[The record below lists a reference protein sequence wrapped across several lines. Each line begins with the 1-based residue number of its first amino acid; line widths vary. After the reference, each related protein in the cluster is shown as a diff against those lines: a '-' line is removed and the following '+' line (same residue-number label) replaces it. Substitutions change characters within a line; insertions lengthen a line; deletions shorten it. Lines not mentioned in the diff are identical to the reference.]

1 MLVHDQ
7 VQLPERVGPRL
18 DHLVRLHRGQSDIA
32 RHLGSIASP
41 ASGSAAGEARGDVVA
56 ERRGLPTGGGAS
68 DWRRGL
74 PSSWLVTLGDMPKLA
89 LLDGH
94 SLAYRAFFA
103 LPSDL
108 ATPSG
113 QVTNA
118 VFGFTSMLIKLL
130 DEERPEAIAVA
141 WDVRGPTFRSEAYPE
156 YKAQRDRAPDLFSGQ
171 LPLIDDVLTAMG
183 ISQVRIGGVEADD
196 VIATLAERAKDDGWE
211 VVVVTG
217 DRDAFQLIEPGVTVL
232 YTRRGITDTVKADAA
247 WINERYGITPDQY
260 VDYAALRGD
269 PSDNLPGVP
278 GVGEKTAAKLITDHG
293 DVAGVI
299 AAAPDFSPKLSE
311 NVRDHAQQ
319 IELNQ
324 ELMELVRDVPVD
336 AQLTDFT
343 LAEFKEDVIR
353 PVFEDLAFR
362 ILWDRLAELGGMEA
376 APVETLDVEVVT
388 VRDHDRL
395 AGIGTGKLITVE
407 AVWEDEALVGVAA
420 AGAPVIV
427 VTADDVEI
435 LFDES
440 KGLVGHDVKPLVR
453 ALVEMGIDPP
463 RVAFDTALAAW
474 IINPAQRAPDLPE
487 LAARELGVAVD
498 DAAEGSEGA
507 QGALDFD
514 GTSGPD
520 LEGAARRAVAVERLV
535 DPLRSQ
541 LDVRGGTA
549 LFEEIELPLIPILAR
564 MEVAGVGV
572 DIEFLEEFGT
582 DLRKRLAALETRIH
596 DEAGEPFNINST
608 LQLREILFDRLEL
621 PVIKKTPKGAPSTD
635 ASVLEKLRDEHPIV
649 DDLLTYR
656 ELEKL
661 RSTYVDAL
669 LKLVDDDG
677 RIRGRFNQM
686 AAATGRLSQEQ
697 PNLQNIPV
705 RSDEG
710 RAIRRAFVADA
721 GNTLLVADY
730 SQIELRI
737 LAHLSG
743 DSGLVEAFSRDLD
756 IHAATAARVNSVDLD
771 AVTPDQRRKAKMIN
785 FGLLYGMEA
794 YGLAQRLD
802 ISREDA
808 ELHIEAYF
816 AQFPDVQAYLQGV
829 VDQAKKDGFT
839 TTLLGRRRY
848 LPELTSS
855 RFRDR
860 QAGERMALN
869 APIQGSAADIIKK
882 AMIDLDAGLEQ
893 FAAQMLL
900 QIHDELVIELPDG
913 ELEEVTAMT
922 KATMEGIVEL
932 DVPLKVETA
941 SGRNLGEAKQ

>member
-1 MLVHDQ
+1 
-7 VQLPERVGPRL
+7 
-18 DHLVRLHRGQSDIA
+18 
-32 RHLGSIASP
+32 
-41 ASGSAAGEARGDVVA
+41 
-56 ERRGLPTGGGAS
+56 
-68 DWRRGL
+68 
-74 PSSWLVTLGDMPKLA
+74 MPKLA

-130 DEERPEAIAVA
+130 DDERPDAIAVA
-141 WDVRGPTFRSEAYPE
+141 WDVRGPTFRTEAYPE
-156 YKAQRDRAPDLFSGQ
+156 YKAQRDRAPDLFTGQ
-171 LPLIDDVLTAMG
+171 LPLIDEVLKAMG
-183 ISQVRIGGVEADD
+183 ISQVRIGGYEADD
-196 VIATLAERAKDDGWE
+196 VIATLAERAKHDDWE

-232 YTRRGITDTVKADAA
+232 YTRRGITDTIKADAA
-247 WINERYGITPDQY
+247 WINERYGIAPEQY

-278 GVGEKTAAKLITDHG
+278 GVGEKTAAKLITEHG

-299 AAAPDFSPKLSE
+299 AAAADFSPRLSE
-311 NVRDHAQQ
+311 NVRATAKQ

-343 LAEFKEDVIR
+343 LAEFKEDQIR

-362 ILWDRLAELGGMEA
+362 TLWDRLAELGGMEA

-388 VRDHDRL
+388 VRDRDRL
-395 AGIGTGKLITVE
+395 AGIGAGEAITVE
-407 AVWEDEALVGVAA
+407 PVWEDDALIGVTV
-420 AGAPVIV
+420 AGDPVTY
-427 VTADDVEI
+427 VTAKDLDA
-435 LFDES
+435 LFEGS
-440 KGLVGHDVKPLVR
+440 KSLIGHDAKPLVR
-453 ALVEMGIDPP
+453 ALLEMGLDPP
-463 RVAFDTALAAW
+463 PVAFDTALAAW

-487 LAARELGVAVD
+487 LAARELGVVVD
-498 DAAEGSEGA
+498 GAGENSEGA

-514 GTSGPD
+514 GSSGPD
-520 LEGAARRAVAVERLV
+520 LEGAAHRAVAVGRLV
-535 DPLRSQ
+535 EPLRSQ
-541 LDVRGGTA
+541 LDARGGTT
-549 LFEEIELPLIPILAR
+549 LLGEIELPLLPILAR

-572 DIEFLEEFGT
+572 DRAFLADFGT
-582 DLRKRLAALETRIH
+582 DLKRRLAVLEEQIH
-596 DEAGEPFNINST
+596 KEAGEPFNINST
-608 LQLREILFDRLEL
+608 LQLREVLFDKLGL

-635 ASVLEKLRDEHPIV
+635 ASVLEKLREEHPIV

-669 LKLVDDDG
+669 LRLVEEDG
-677 RIRGRFNQM
+677 RVRGRFNQTG
-686 AAATGRLSQEQ
+686 AATGRLSQEQ

-705 RSDEG
+705 RTEEG
-710 RAIRRAFVADA
+710 RAIRAAFAADP
-721 GNTLLVADY
+721 GSVLLVADY

-743 DSGLVEAFSRDLD
+743 DPGLLEAFNRDLD
-756 IHAATAARVNSVDLD
+756 IHTATAARVNDIEAD
-771 AVTPDQRRKAKMIN
+771 TVTPDQRRKAKMIN

-802 ISREDA
+802 ISREEA
-808 ELHIEAYF
+808 QSHIDQYF
-816 AQFPDVQAYLQGV
+816 AQFPDVRDYLHGV
-829 VDQAKKDGFT
+829 VEQARADGYT

-848 LPELTSS
+848 LPELASS

-869 APIQGSAADIIKK
+869 APIQGAAADIIKM
-882 AMIDLDAGLEQ
+882 AMIELDDELAGRS
-893 FAAQMLL
+893 AQMLL
-900 QIHDELVIELPDG
+900 QIHDELVIELPED
-913 ELEEVTAMT
+913 ELDTVAELTRS
-922 KATMEGIVEL
+922 TMERIVDL
-932 DVPLKVETA
+932 NVPLKVEVA
-941 SGRNLGEAKQ
+941 SGRTLADCKE